1 MNKKKTSKPRFKI
14 NVDNI
19 HVGPFKKVTYYQADI
34 KGPDHWMQTFRDI
47 GRKVITEDQYL
58 NIGFVHVIENAVNN
72 KFELT
77 SVLNSK
83 SKSKKK

>member
-1 MNKKKTSKPRFKI
+1 MSKKTNKVKTKI
-14 NVDNI
+14 AVDNI

-34 KGPDHWMQTFRDI
+34 DGPDHLMQTFRDI

-58 NIGFVHVIENAVNN
+58 NIGFVYVLENAVNN

-77 SVLNSK
+77 SVIK
-83 SKSKKK
+83 SKNKFKKK